1 MAKAIIVTERDNKVS
16 VRFTDNMQER
26 VERLKIDRFNLL
38 FVEDV
43 SGGTTDKISQLRHA
57 LVVAQ
62 FKPRNEVVIT
72 ALNTALQKLI
82 AKQKKLDRKLY
93 V

>member
-62 FKPRNEVVIT
+62 FEPRNEVVIT

>member
-43 SGGTTDKISQLRHA
+43 SGTTDKISQLRHA

-62 FKPRNEVVIT
+62 FEPRNEVVIT

>member
-43 SGGTTDKISQLRHA
+43 SGNADKMGQLKHA

-62 FKPRNEVVIT
+62 FKPRDEVVIN

>member
-62 FKPRNEVVIT
+62 FEPRNEVVIN

>member
-43 SGGTTDKISQLRHA
+43 SGTTDKISQLRHA

-62 FKPRNEVVIT
+62 FEPRNEVVIT

-82 AKQKKLDRKLY
+82 AKQKKLDRKLC